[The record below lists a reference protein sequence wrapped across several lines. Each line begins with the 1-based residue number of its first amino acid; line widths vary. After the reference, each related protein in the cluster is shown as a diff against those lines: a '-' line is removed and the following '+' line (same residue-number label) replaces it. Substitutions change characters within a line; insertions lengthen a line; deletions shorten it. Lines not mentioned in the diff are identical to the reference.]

1 MTQIDSP
8 EGKYVVPRGCG
19 EGDPLIIDIAGVAR
33 ATTRL
38 QEVAIVNIQKAPELM
53 ATFNQY
59 WQDANDAVTALTSER
74 DAAKA
79 ALEEAEAEALLDLV
93 QSEDPKKKKIAG
105 SADVRKA
112 AVAIDPR
119 VKKAN
124 ERLNEIKTVLSYVEN
139 KAKAFENGWRSVRT
153 LTETY
158 RTPPPQLSPTR
169 AAPGAFGGNTVPD
182 DPFESQMTL
191 EGQPH
196 KQLPPSTTDSAAMDD
211 IFGEVNYR
219 R

>member
-1 MTQIDSP
+1 MNQIDSP
-8 EGKYVVPRGCG
+8 EGKYVVPRGSG
-19 EGDPLIIDIAGVAR
+19 SGDPLIIDIAGVAR
-33 ATTRL
+33 ATIRL
-38 QEVAIVNIQKAPELM
+38 QEVAIVNIKKAPELM

-59 WQDANDAVTALTSER
+59 WQDANDAVTALTAER
-74 DAAKA
+74 DTAKT
-79 ALEEAEAEALLDLV
+79 ALEEAESEALLDLV

-112 AVAIDPR
+112 AVAVDPR
-119 VKKAN
+119 VRKAN

-158 RTPPPQLSPTR
+158 RTPPPQLSPNR
-169 AAPGAFGGNTVPD
+169 PAPAAFGAGTVAD

-191 EGQPH
+191 NGQPM
-196 KQLPPSTTDSAAMDD
+196 KQLPASTTDSADMDD